1 MGTVGRSP
9 TGLKICFNTP
19 NPGLAPWAMQEYRPL
34 GAHCP
39 TAPIKSH
46 KQSLTTTHTIT
57 IKQIH
62 ERTQQSIDTPNTFNE
77 HNTTTQHRKRPIRQR
92 ALQGRH
98 SCKAQGG
105 MRAKPDME
113 PWVNADK
120 SRLSSVGAALTHTSI
135 CLTSRKC
142 RPSSGLN
149 KCIPMINPGLAP
161 WAMQEYR
168 PVGTHC
174 PNTTIHLHTPN
185 NPQYHTPIQKH
196 ERMQQSIDTP
206 KHI

>member
-1 MGTVGRSP
+1 MG
-9 TGLKICFNTP
+9 LI
-19 NPGLAPWAMQEYRPL
+19 A
-34 GAHCP
+34 
-39 TAPIKSH
+39 
-46 KQSLTTTHTIT
+46 
-57 IKQIH
+57 
-62 ERTQQSIDTPNTFNE
+62 RTQQSIPPIPLNTTNNTIKQYKNTNERNNPFTHPKTFNE
-77 HNTTTQHRKRPIRQR
+77 HNTTTQLRKRPIRQR

-98 SCKAQGG
+98 SCIAQGG
-105 MRAKPDME
+105 MRAKPDMK
-113 PWVNADK
+113 PWVHTDK

-196 ERMQQSIDTP
+196 ERMQQSIYTP